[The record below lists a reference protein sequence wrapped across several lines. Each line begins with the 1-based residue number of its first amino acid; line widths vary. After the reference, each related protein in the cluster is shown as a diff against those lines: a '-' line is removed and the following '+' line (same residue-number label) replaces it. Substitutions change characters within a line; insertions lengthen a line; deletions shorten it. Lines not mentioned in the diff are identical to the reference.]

1 MGLSLSGLELMR
13 GEMKLLRLD
22 LTHMLECLE
31 CVLVHVCVV
40 LAEVVLL
47 YCVYVSHTVVGGSG

>member
-22 LTHMLECLE
+22 LTHMLKRLE
-31 CVLVHVCVV
+31 CVLMHVCVV
-40 LAEVVLL
+40 LAEVL
-47 YCVYVSHTVVGGSG
+47 YCVCASHTVVGGSG